1 MQLCLF
7 WCQKFRLIFNPWLQ
21 CTGGKIE
28 QTYFSKKIGQFI
40 YLLNLFYVL
49 PMKIDFF
56 VRYSLVL

>member
-28 QTYFSKKIGQFI
+28 QTYFSKKFGQFI